1 MRFLSALS
9 VVFLLLLS
17 TSGVAYAAALPDNA
31 SDQEITDA
39 GYLTDD
45 EIAEAVGDPDDVPM
59 VYDPDGNLVS
69 GPAVQLAEAD
79 LKYAPYIGSGWI
91 TGTASGL
98 GEVYIYVPIS
108 SRGSW
113 GTTSDGYLCNVGG
126 NSVSGVLYT
135 KAGTRYT
142 FSCSSFAVPRY
153 RLADSSVYSYT
164 DLYLSVTGSNLRIAT
179 DFPPAVPFSD
189 SYPLI
194 MLGVMGVMILCLM
207 RYRH

>member
-1 MRFLSALS
+1 MQYLSALS
-9 VVFLLLLS
+9 LSILLLFS
-17 TSGVAYAAALPDNA
+17 FGVVASAAQLPDDA

-45 EIAEAVGDPDDVPM
+45 EIADAVGDPDDVPL

-69 GPAVQLAEAD
+69 GPSVQVANAD

-91 TGTASGL
+91 TGNASSL

-113 GTTSDGYLCNVGG
+113 GTTADGYLCNVGG
-126 NSVSGVLYT
+126 SSVSGVMYDSS
-135 KAGTRYT
+135 GTRYT
-142 FSCSSFAVPRY
+142 FSCSSFSVPRY
-153 RLADSSVYSYT
+153 RLYGGSDYQYT
-164 DLYLSVTGSNLRIAT
+164 DLFLTVSGSNLQVAT
-179 DFPPAVPFSD
+179 DFPPDVPFSD

>member
-9 VVFLLLLS
+9 VAFLLLLS
-17 TSGVAYAAALPDNA
+17 TCGAAYAAALPDNA

-45 EIAEAVGDPDDVPM
+45 EIAVAVGDPDDVPV

-69 GPAVQLAEAD
+69 GPSVQVAETD

-91 TGTASGL
+91 TGNASGL

-113 GTTSDGYLCNVGG
+113 GTTADGYLCNVGG
-126 NSVSGVLYT
+126 SSVSGVMYNSS
-135 KAGTRYT
+135 GTRYT
-142 FSCSSFAVPRY
+142 FSCSSFSVPRY
-153 RLADSSVYSYT
+153 RLYDGSGYQYT
-164 DLYLSVTGSNLRIAT
+164 DLYLTVSGSNLQVAT
-179 DFPPAVPFSD
+179 DFPPAVSFSD

-194 MLGVMGVMILCLM
+194 MLGVMGVMVLCLM